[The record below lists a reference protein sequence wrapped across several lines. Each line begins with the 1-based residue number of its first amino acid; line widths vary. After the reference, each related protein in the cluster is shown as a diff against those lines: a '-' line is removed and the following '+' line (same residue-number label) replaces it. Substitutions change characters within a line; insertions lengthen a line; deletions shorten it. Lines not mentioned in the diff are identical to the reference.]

1 MKRNIGLERVF
12 KLGDYKSMRIT
23 TDVFDI
29 PEELALDEAFM
40 SQVALLQLIEADRA
54 FYQYRLQ
61 AAAMNDYESDGE
73 RYAALV
79 EQEAQVYTNIQSR
92 IEEIH
97 SKEE

>member
-1 MKRNIGLERVF
+1 MKRNVGLERVF
-12 KLGDYKSMRIT
+12 KLGDYKSMRVT

-29 PEELALDEAFM
+29 PEELALDEEFM
-40 SQVALLQLIEADRA
+40 SLVALLQLVEVDRA

-61 AAAMNDYESDGE
+61 AAALNDYETDGE
-73 RYAALV
+73 RFAALV
-79 EQEAQVYTNIQSR
+79 EHEAQAYTNIQSR